1 MLQKKYKYA
10 TIQMQKRR
18 KKVEILIIIY
28 ILIFIIVGLII
39 FSVIQ
44 IKAAGMNVKDF
55 AEFIQA
61 NQILDDLYELT
72 KRYERMNSKEKII
85 FLMEAE
91 KVFKAFDKVPN
102 MLWED
107 EYQKY
112 TKILD
117 IYRDIKI
124 VRWNEE

>member
-1 MLQKKYKYA
+1 MGVLE
-10 TIQMQKRR
+10 IIIIL
-18 KKVEILIIIY
+18 ILIII
-28 ILIFIIVGLII
+28 GLIA

-44 IKAAGMNVKDF
+44 IRQAGMNVKDF
-55 AEFIQA
+55 FDFIQA
-61 NQILDDLYELT
+61 NQILDNLYEISR
-72 KRYERMNSKEKII
+72 KYERMSRNQQIV

-91 KVFKAFDKVPN
+91 KVFNAFDKVPN

-117 IYRDIKI
+117 IYRDIKV
-124 VRWNEE
+124 VRWNEK

>member
-1 MLQKKYKYA
+1 MEVL
-10 TIQMQKRR
+10 T
-18 KKVEILIIIY
+18 LIW
-28 ILIFIIVGLII
+28 ILIFFVIALAI
-39 FSVIQ
+39 FSVMQ
-44 IKAAGMNVKDF
+44 IKMAGINVKDF

-61 NQILDDLYELT
+61 NQILDDLYDMT
-72 KRYERMNSKEKII
+72 RKYEKMNSREKLV

-91 KVFKAFDKVPN
+91 KVFCAFDKVPD

-124 VRWNEE
+124 VRWNEK

>member
-1 MLQKKYKYA
+1 
-10 TIQMQKRR
+10 
-18 KKVEILIIIY
+18 VELLAIIY
-28 ILIFIIVGLII
+28 ILILLIVGLVI

-61 NQILDDLYELT
+61 NQILDDLYEAT
-72 KRYERMNSKEKII
+72 KKYEKMRSEEKVV

-91 KVFKAFDKVPN
+91 KVFGAFDKVPN

-117 IYRDIKI
+117 IYREIKI
-124 VRWNEE
+124 TRWNEK